1 METEVQKP
9 DENEEPGTEES
20 CDTAAAAAAA

>member
-20 CDTAAAAAAA
+20 CDTAAAAAA